1 MDFILILFIL
11 NSRERKGI
19 DSELANKIRK
29 SLWIHVADVGFIV
42 YSQKIMESK
51 NYWIPE
57 KQYLQ
62 EIRREEKD
70 PLKHGIYFE
79 FILNLDRR

>member
-19 DSELANKIRK
+19 HSELANKIRN
-29 SLWIHVADVGFIV
+29 SLWIRVADVGFIV
-42 YSQKIMESK
+42 YPQKIMESK

-57 KQYLQ
+57 KNIY
-62 EIRREEKD
+62 RKFEEKKKD
-70 PLKHGIYFE
+70 QLKQGIYFE
-79 FILNLDRR
+79 FILNLNRR